1 MQAGE
6 VLKILLLI
14 LLSSVKFIAGPP
26 FAYSFNQKYEFSF
39 SEAILY
45 SVIGGML
52 GVFIFTFFSTQVTHL
67 LHYIR
72 QHGKRMMKRGVIFSR
87 PEADVDVPLNIH
99 YTYVEKEKERQKKIL
114 SERHKKLL
122 NIWKSYGLAGIAFIT
137 PCIISI
143 PIGTIVANA
152 LEPNKRKIFAYMF
165 ASILF
170 WSIVIHSIFYLKIF

>member
-39 SEAILY
+39 AEAILY
-45 SVIGGML
+45 SIIGGML
-52 GVFIFTFFSTQVTHL
+52 GVFIFTFFSTQVSYL
-67 LHYIR
+67 LHYLR
-72 QHGKRMMKRGVIFSR
+72 QHGKRIIRRGVIFSR
-87 PEADVDVPLNIH
+87 PEADVDVPLNIR
-99 YTYVEKEKERQKKIL
+99 YTYVEKEKDGQKKVL
-114 SERHKKLL
+114 SGRYQKLL
-122 NIWKSYGLAGIAFIT
+122 KVWKRYGLAGIAFIT

-165 ASILF
+165 ASVVF
-170 WSIVIHSIFYLKIF
+170 WSIAIHSIFYLKIF